1 MLEFSPLSGEETGSE
16 MLSDLPKVTLT
27 VVNVPLTVTSDH
39 LLQGIPVLLLLHN
52 TKSPQISS
60 FQV

>member
-1 MLEFSPLSGEETGSE
+1 

>member
-1 MLEFSPLSGEETGSE
+1 

-52 TKSPQISS
+52 MKSPQISS

>member
-1 MLEFSPLSGEETGSE
+1 

-27 VVNVPLTVTSDH
+27 VVNVPLTVTNDH
-39 LLQGIPVLLLLHN
+39 LLQGIPVLLLLLN